1 MAEQDKNVW
10 KLIYE
15 ELKKK
20 GIDVYEPA
28 NKVGE
33 CKKPYVVVKF
43 AGSTRYYNYSSK
55 RNYYNFLLYVPRN
68 MYSYLSDFEV
78 KVKEVLDSPPL
89 YPLIMPTGSSENDF
103 YDDNLNAH
111 LRIFNYYNNQRVKH
125 L

>member
-1 MAEQDKNVW
+1 MDKTVW
-10 KLIYE
+10 QIIFE
-15 ELKKK
+15 EMKKS

-33 CKKPYVVVKF
+33 CKNPYVVVKF
-43 AGSTRYYNYSSK
+43 AGSTKYFNYSSV
-55 RNYYNFLLYVPRN
+55 RNYYNFFLYVPRN
-68 MYSYLSDFEV
+68 KYSYLSEFEF
-78 KVKEVLDSPPL
+78 KVKEVLDRPPL

-111 LRIFNYYNNQRVKH
+111 LRIFSYYNNQRVKH